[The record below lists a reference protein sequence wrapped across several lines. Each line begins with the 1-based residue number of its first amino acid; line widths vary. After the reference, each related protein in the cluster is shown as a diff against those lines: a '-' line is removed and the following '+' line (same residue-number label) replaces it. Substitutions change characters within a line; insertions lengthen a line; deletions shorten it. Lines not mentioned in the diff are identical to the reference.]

1 MSALKILTI
10 STLSLALGG
19 CSWFSSDQST
29 SRQIGAEA
37 FYRPIPGAEDRHNA
51 PADRGGAI
59 PNAYLTPAPSAPE
72 PPVARAPVTLT
83 RSAAT
88 IPSQESA
95 VAESPATQ
103 PGAAVLP
110 APAQLA
116 SGQYL
121 TLGALVCEVSGT
133 PIYADKVVRDLT
145 PALATEAKQRGPED
159 FRAFAVSQIRK
170 QVTNMVQTEV
180 LYTAAVK
187 NLTAEDRDRAWNA
200 TMMWRD
206 QQTRSTGGSIELARL
221 KAQQEGLNFDEMVQE
236 QYRRY
241 MVILFQTKKL
251 YPKVAVTA
259 DEMRHYYE
267 TNLKTQ
273 FTETDQ
279 AQFRVIVVMA
289 SKTGDSNMTAR
300 ERRDA
305 AAAKI
310 KQIRESLLNGSDADF
325 AKEASQ
331 VNDDPVLM
339 KNAGHV
345 GDSDGWMPRESY
357 RVKDV
362 EQAVWKLQPGQ
373 ITDVIQV
380 NDSYYIARLSDRK
393 LGRVRPFEDI
403 DVQAEILEAI
413 RRPQLAEAQ
422 NKFIEQLQKD
432 AVVFPAEPRV
442 EPIFDMVMQKYPQWA
457 AAK

>member
-1 MSALKILTI
+1 MSGLKILAV
-10 STLSLALGG
+10 STLSLALAG
-19 CSWFSSDQST
+19 CSWFSHDEPT

-37 FYRPIPGAEDRHNA
+37 FYRPIPGAEDRHNS

-59 PNAYLTPAPSAPE
+59 PTAYLTPVPSAPE
-72 PPVARAPVTLT
+72 PQVTRNPVNLSRAPATAPVNEPSSETPST
-83 RSAAT
+83 R
-88 IPSQESA
+88 PNA
-95 VAESPATQ
+95 V
-103 PGAAVLP
+103 VLP

-133 PIYADKVVRDLT
+133 PIYADKIVSDLT
-145 PALATEAKQRGPED
+145 PALAAEAKQRGPED
-159 FRAFAVSQIRK
+159 FRAFALIQIRDK
-170 QVTNMVQTEV
+170 VKSMIQTEL

-187 NLTAEDRDRAWNA
+187 NLTAEDRERAWNA

-206 QQTRSTGGSIELARL
+206 QQTRTTGGSIEMARL

-241 MVILFQTKKL
+241 MVYLFQSKKL
-251 YPKVAVTA
+251 YPKVPVTA
-259 DEMRHYYE
+259 NEMRRYYE
-267 TNLKTQ
+267 MNLKTQ

-289 SKTGDSNMTAR
+289 SKTGENNMTAS
-300 ERRDA
+300 ERRA
-305 AAAKI
+305 AAANKI
-310 KQIRESLLNGSDADF
+310 KQIRDSLLNGSDADF
-325 AKEASQ
+325 GKVASQ
-331 VNDDPVLM
+331 TNDDPVLM
-339 KNAGHV
+339 KNAGRV
-345 GDSDGWMPRESY
+345 GDSDGWMPRDSY
-357 RVKDV
+357 RVKPV
-362 EQAVWKLQPGQ
+362 EEALWKLQPGQ

-403 DVQAEILEAI
+403 DVQAEIMDAI

-422 NKFIEQLQKD
+422 DKFIQQLQRD

-442 EPIFDMVMQKYPQWA
+442 EPVFDMVMQKYPQWA